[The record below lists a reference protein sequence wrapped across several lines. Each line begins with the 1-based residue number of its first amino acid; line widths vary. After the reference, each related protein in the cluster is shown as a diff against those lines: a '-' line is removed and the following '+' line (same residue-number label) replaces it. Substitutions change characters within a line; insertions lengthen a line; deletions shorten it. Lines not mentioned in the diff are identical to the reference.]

1 MPMRRIRR
9 ALSVRAFIRFLRC
22 LLTPKTLRE
31 VVRRTGEQR
40 LPSLA
45 SEMAYNA
52 ILGLFPGILALL
64 TAIGLVASLEA
75 TLMQLASRLSDVTP
89 VEALTVIRNFTQEVN
104 QGNSSRLF
112 SLSFGFSLWAASG
125 AVSAAMRA
133 LDEIHEVPRGQSRP
147 FWKAK
152 LVSLGLT
159 LGTLLLLLVACALV
173 FVSNWLVHRVAAQG
187 GPMISLGLLHL
198 WRWLSWP
205 LALAIVAAAFVLIYR
220 FGPSRWQ
227 PGKPLVPG
235 AVLAALA
242 WAGLSMGFRLYG
254 AHFGHFN
261 RVYGAV
267 GAVIVLL
274 LWLYLGSLSMLMGD
288 QLNVT
293 VGDDLRQRAVRRGL
307 RPQGPGLPVA
317 PPSFE
322 SFTIRRRE
330 DGASPK
336 RWSP

>member
-9 ALSVRAFIRFLRC
+9 ALSVRAFIRFVCC
-22 LLTPKTLRE
+22 LLTPSTLRQ
-31 VVRRTGEQR
+31 VIRRTGEQR

-75 TLMQLASRLSDVTP
+75 TLMQVAGRWSDVAP
-89 VEALTVIRNFTQEVN
+89 VEALTLINNFTQEVS
-104 QGNSSRLF
+104 QGGNGRLF
-112 SLSFGFSLWAASG
+112 SLSFGFSLWASSG
-125 AVSAAMRA
+125 AISAAMRA
-133 LDEIHEVPRGQSRP
+133 LDEIHDVPRGQSRP

-159 LGTLLLLLVACALV
+159 LGTLLLLLVACALI
-173 FVSNWLVHRVAAQG
+173 FVSDWLVHRVAAQG

-205 LALAIVAAAFVLIYR
+205 LALGIVAAAFVLIYR

-242 WAGLSMGFRLYG
+242 WAGLSLGFRLYG

-288 QLNVT
+288 QVNVT
-293 VGDDLRQRAVRRGL
+293 VGDDLRRRARRRGL
-307 RPQGPGLPVA
+307 GPKGPGGMPVA

-322 SFTIRRRE
+322 SFRIRRRQ
-330 DGASPK
+330 DGANFKP
-336 RWSP
+336 

>member
-9 ALSVRAFIRFLRC
+9 ALSVRAFIRFVCC
-22 LLTPKTLRE
+22 LLTPSTLRQ
-31 VVRRTGEQR
+31 VIRRTGEQR

-75 TLMQLASRLSDVTP
+75 TLMQVAGRWSDVAP
-89 VEALTVIRNFTQEVN
+89 VEALTLINNFTQEVS
-104 QGNSSRLF
+104 QGGNGRLF
-112 SLSFGFSLWAASG
+112 SLSFGFSLWASSG
-125 AVSAAMRA
+125 AISAAMRA
-133 LDEIHEVPRGQSRP
+133 LDEIHDVPRGQSRP

-159 LGTLLLLLVACALV
+159 LGTLLLLLVACALI
-173 FVSNWLVHRVAAQG
+173 FVSDWLVHRVAAQG
-187 GPMISLGLLHL
+187 GPMISLALLHL

-205 LALAIVAAAFVLIYR
+205 LALGIVAAAFVLIYR

-242 WAGLSMGFRLYG
+242 WAGLSLGFRLYG

-288 QLNVT
+288 QVNVT
-293 VGDDLRQRAVRRGL
+293 VGDDLRRRARRRGL
-307 RPQGPGLPVA
+307 GPKGPGGMPVA

-322 SFTIRRRE
+322 SFRIRRRQ
-330 DGASPK
+330 DGANFKP
-336 RWSP
+336 